1 MKTIFD
7 KTTSDELIARINKL
21 DENSKPQWGSMT
33 VYQMLKH
40 NTLWEDL
47 ISGKTKFK
55 RNFPG
60 RLFGKPV
67 LKALLKDDS
76 PLRRNTPTIPQL
88 KIRDDGNV
96 SLEKEKW
103 ISMIRDHAAFSD
115 KGIVHPFFGKM
126 TKEEIGYLAYK
137 HSDHHLRQFNC

>member
-7 KTTSDELIARINKL
+7 KTTSDELIARINML

-40 NTLWEDL
+40 CTLWEDL

-55 RNFPG
+55 QNFLG
-60 RLFGKPV
+60 RLFGRPV
-67 LKALLKDDS
+67 LKSLLKDES
-76 PLRRNTPTIPQL
+76 PLRRNTPTLPQL

-103 ISMIRDHAAFSD
+103 ISMIRDHAVFSD